1 VVYAAAVGFLALVAL
16 GSVVTARR
24 TRRPAPAADP
34 RPDEAPTAHPAIA
47 TESLARAA
55 EVGLAEV
62 GDTNREP
69 RAAIIACYAAMESE
83 LALVPAAAPRD
94 FDTASEVLARAVEYG
109 ALRYDSATQLVE
121 LFEEARF
128 SPHVMSEAHRD
139 TAALDRWLSRTEIL
153 VNRAGSTRREWD
165 RHLRPM
171 LARQFEMATGQH
183 QARDRA
189 AFAATGRML
198 FGPQL
203 WVWVDPDGIAPAA
216 GDEPGPGRAVLDEIL
231 ARLERI

>member
-1 VVYAAAVGFLALVAL
+1 MKKVVAL
-16 GSVVTARR
+16 GVCWIVAVEIVVL
-24 TRRPAPAADP
+24 AALERSWLP
-34 RPDEAPTAHPAIA
+34 VVSGVT
-47 TESLARAA
+47 
-55 EVGLAEV
+55 
-62 GDTNREP
+62 
-69 RAAIIACYAAMESE
+69 
-83 LALVPAAAPRD
+83 LALTLVAVFRLPMRTAVAPPATD
-94 FDTASEVLARAVEYG
+94 TDDGTAS
-109 ALRYDSATQLVE
+109 
-121 LFEEARF
+121 
-128 SPHVMSEAHRD
+128 
-139 TAALDRWLSRTEIL
+139 LDRWLSRTEIL

-203 WVWVDPDGIAPAA
+203 WAWVDPDGIAPAA

-231 ARLERI
+231 TRLERL